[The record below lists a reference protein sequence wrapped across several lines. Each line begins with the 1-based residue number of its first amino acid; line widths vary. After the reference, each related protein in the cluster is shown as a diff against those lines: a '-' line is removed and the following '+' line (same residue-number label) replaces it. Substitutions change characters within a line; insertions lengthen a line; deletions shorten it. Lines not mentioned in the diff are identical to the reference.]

1 MNELDFYS
9 KPFIENAS
17 DELLNS
23 LFREEGVSTDMQI
36 GDSLTSGGLCFDG
49 HESEVFTDA
58 STVSTQPNG
67 DFIPTNCNNNIK
79 TNYNRPLFI

>member
-1 MNELDFYS
+1 MNEVDFYS

-23 LFREEGVSTDMQI
+23 LFREEGVSTDMQM
-36 GDSLTSGGLCFDG
+36 GDSLTSGGLYFDG
-49 HESEVFTDA
+49 HDSEIFTDA

-67 DFIPTNCNNNIK
+67 DFTPINCKNTIK
-79 TNYNRPLFI
+79 ISLH

>member
-49 HESEVFTDA
+49 YESEVFTDA